1 MKKLN
6 TRCLLKD
13 HTFLFFNVKFSLI
26 VIMPLEVDKYI
37 LQARLRL
44 RKA

>member
-13 HTFLFFNVKFSLI
+13 LTFLFFNVKFTFNS
-26 VIMPLEVDKYI
+26 DN
-37 LQARLRL
+37 AS
-44 RKA
+44 